1 MIPANP
7 EPFFNRGPTPLARLT
22 FFSLVAI
29 AIMIADRQFHVLD
42 SLRSGLSWV
51 LYPMEKMIAMP
62 GQFIVH
68 VSGYFSEQ
76 NRLLNENRELKTKVL
91 ELSATSQQARLM
103 KIEHERLTQL
113 ARSAS
118 RFEDR
123 GVIAEVIR
131 DSRNPFSRK
140 VIIDKGRSHGLSP
153 GLAVID
159 GNGVVGQISAAGMFT
174 SEVTLLTEKD
184 QAVPVMVVRNGLRGV
199 AVGTGKDATVEL
211 PFIPIGADV
220 RKDDVLVTSG
230 IDGTYPAG
238 LEIAVV
244 SQVEKNTAAGFA
256 RITAQPSSSLNSH
269 RYILVLRSSEA
280 QIYPQPDFNGEQKK
294 SRREKAQGPR
304 KR

>member
-7 EPFFNRGPTPLARLT
+7 EPFFNRGPSPFARLT
-22 FFSLVAI
+22 FFCLAAI
-29 AIMIADRQFHVLD
+29 VIMIADRQFHALD
-42 SLRSGLSWV
+42 SLRSGLS
-51 LYPMEKMIAMP
+51 LALHPIERMIAMP
-62 GQFIVH
+62 GQIVAR
-68 VSGYFSEQ
+68 VSGYFSVQ
-76 NRLLNENRELKTKVL
+76 DRLLNENRELQTRVL
-91 ELSATSQQARLM
+91 ELSALSQQAKLL
-103 KIEHERLTQL
+103 KTEHERLTRL

-159 GNGVVGQISAAGMFT
+159 GNGVVGQISAAGTFT

-184 QAVPVMVVRNGLRGV
+184 QAVPVMIVRNGLRAV
-199 AVGTGKDATVEL
+199 AVGTGKDAMVEL
-211 PFIPIGADV
+211 PFIPVGADV

-238 LEIAVV
+238 LEIAIV

-256 RITAQPSSSLNSH
+256 RITAQPSSGPDSH
-269 RYILVLRSSEA
+269 RYILVLHPSEA
-280 QIYPQPDFNGEQKK
+280 QIYPQPDFGSEQKK
-294 SRREKAQGPR
+294 SRREKNPG